1 VDYQNGEARF
11 GKNLNQG
18 NAFLSL
24 SPVRSAEWFHV
35 TIWATEIINRVG
47 EEVPS
52 QGSVLGAPQTSMLRA
67 RVRWSERMGYE
78 RSVDV
83 DIGMGVDL
91 WVPPTPQ
98 IEVMLLVPNPAS
110 VPQPVGASNF
120 VYPDWFTS
128 NGEVD
133 GPPGYQFSTAVTA
146 AAYPVCSPV
155 ETNPPNRLTYTAF
168 PSQGDGGAG
177 NFPLIPIPP
186 NARRCQ
192 MSSVFSTTNP
202 IGRWLFDPSN
212 TASVISSFGF
222 PAGSLVTENV
232 LVPQH
237 AKALRLLGTGP
248 APRLVTV
255 NFELQQ

>member
-1 VDYQNGEARF
+1 VDYQNGEARL

-24 SPVRSAEWFHV
+24 SPVRSPEWFHV

-110 VPQPVGASNF
+110 VPQPVGQF
-120 VYPDWFTS
+120 DIVYPDWFTADGKS
-128 NGEVD
+128 N
-133 GPPGYQFSTAVTA
+133 GPPGYQFSTAITA

-168 PSQGDGGAG
+168 PFQVDDGVA
-177 NFPLIPIPP
+177 NSPLIPIPP

-202 IGRWLFDPSN
+202 IGEWLFDPSN

-222 PAGSLVTENV
+222 PAASLVTENV

-237 AKALRLLGTGP
+237 AKALRLLGTG
-248 APRLVTV
+248 ASPRLVTV